1 MPPDDTPISDAPRL
15 RRVLLGAPWH
25 GPLRGVLALAF
36 FGLQLTPIV
45 VLTLLLFRE
54 TPWVVVLIIM
64 VASALILL
72 QSMRA
77 FAPVELLLGH
87 DGLTVLSGRRP
98 RFIPWR
104 LVRAV
109 KQVRFD
115 IALTLHSGE
124 HVTLRVSSPEPARDR
139 LLVADLR
146 AELART
152 PDAPGTALAALQRR
166 DRDVTEWR
174 EALRALAVGSSA
186 YRDAAVDLTD
196 LQHAVAARDAT
207 PELRV
212 AAAIALA
219 AGGEDGRTRVRVAA
233 QTSADLPLR
242 EALDDI
248 AADRWNPATIRRAV
262 RA

>member
-1 MPPDDTPISDAPRL
+1 VPPDDPPSPDAPVL
-15 RRVLLGAPWH
+15 RRVLLGTPWH
-25 GPLRGVLALAF
+25 GPVRGVLALAF

-45 VLTLLLFRE
+45 VLTLLLFRD
-54 TPWVVVLIIM
+54 TPWVVVLVIM

-87 DGLTVLSGRRP
+87 DGLTILSGRRP

-124 HVTLRVSSPEPARDR
+124 QVTVRVSSPEPARDR
-139 LLVADLR
+139 RLVADLR
-146 AELART
+146 AEIARP
-152 PDAPGTALAALQRR
+152 PDAPSAALAALQRR

-174 EALRALAVGSSA
+174 DALRALAVGSSA
-186 YRDAAVDLTD
+186 YRDAAVDPTD
-196 LQHAVAARDAT
+196 IERAVAARDAT

-219 AGGEDGRTRVRVAA
+219 AGGDDGRTRVRVAA
-233 QTSADLPLR
+233 AASADLPLR

-248 AADRWNPATIRRAV
+248 AADRWNPATIRRAL
-262 RA
+262 RG